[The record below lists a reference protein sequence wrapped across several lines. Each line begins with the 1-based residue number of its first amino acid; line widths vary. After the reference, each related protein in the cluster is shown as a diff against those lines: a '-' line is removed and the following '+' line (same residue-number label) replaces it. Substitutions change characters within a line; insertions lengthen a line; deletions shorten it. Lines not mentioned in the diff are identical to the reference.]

1 MEVHVIELLIIKY
14 IIVNFILYI
23 HNVILWIFTFLT
35 VFQSQNYIN
44 YIFFFWLLIMT
55 KHSIKK
61 GKGQDISFDTI
72 CSQMKRLK
80 LSKTDKISEERELQR
95 KLSEKHV

>member
-1 MEVHVIELLIIKY
+1 
-14 IIVNFILYI
+14 
-23 HNVILWIFTFLT
+23 
-35 VFQSQNYIN
+35 
-44 YIFFFWLLIMT
+44 MT

-80 LSKTDKISEERELQR
+80 LSKTDKISEERELQQ